1 MIFKICILFLSVF
14 PHPAYTLGKHCL
26 ASLATVQTVT
36 SCPTNEAEL
45 SRAKQRKQC
54 QHLAFIQKCA
64 TPAKFKYH
72 CVLNTWN
79 NDTVEVCAPEIISQ
93 GFCLKF
99 DEGGARLQEVYEREC
114 TNYSKPCTTRFS
126 SSDLLHYFQCNDIVR
141 KTKKSDILNT
151 AKDMFTNTE
160 NTEIEIYKIL
170 FGVVLATNIIT
181 IAGTI
186 VYNICHFIRKG
197 KEYTNE
203 DEAQDLQIKR
213 TFLLKTYDYNKTVFT
228 EGMMKF
234 AIEKLIPTLSQHGV
248 DCVETFCSLTES
260 DLKNIGLNIG
270 EVKKCNLA
278 ARHMKDKKD
287 CCPNQ
292 TDEADSK
299 TDDE

>member
-14 PHPAYTLGKHCL
+14 PHPADTLGKHCL

-54 QHLAFIQKCA
+54 KHLAFIQKCA
-64 TPAKFKYH
+64 TPEKFKYH

-93 GFCLKF
+93 
-99 DEGGARLQEVYEREC
+99 D
-114 TNYSKPCTTRFS
+114 
-126 SSDLLHYFQCNDIVR
+126 FQCNDIVR

-151 AKDMFTNTE
+151 AKEMLTNTE
-160 NTEIEIYKIL
+160 NTEIDIYKIL
-170 FGVVLATNIIT
+170 LGVVLATNIIAIT
-181 IAGTI
+181 GTI
-186 VYNICHFIRKG
+186 VYNICQFIRKG
-197 KEYTNE
+197 KEYKNE
-203 DEAQDLQIKR
+203 DEAQDLQTERI
-213 TFLLKTYDYNKTVFT
+213 LLPKTYDYNKTVFT